1 MSHAMRL
8 ALLRRILSNDRL
20 EHPRIYLERDTG
32 LAIFIAGEAEVRDE
46 LLSCLPDRTG
56 EAIEVEMSGSAAH
69 IVIRPIPQ
77 AGRALRALGWGP
89 GRDQAPPQPAPRH
102 APQRRSSGGRG
113 EKNCSSEKDGSS
125 RPTR

>member
-1 MSHAMRL
+1 MSHFMRL

-32 LAIFIAGEAEVRDE
+32 LAIFIAGEAEVRDD
-46 LLSCLPDRTG
+46 LISCLPDRTG
-56 EAIEVEMSGSAAH
+56 EAIEVEGWGSVVHAA
-69 IVIRPIPQ
+69 ITPIPQ